1 MTSITRPAYRAQ
13 YATGGGKRP
22 AVFVRA
28 QAPGVRGREHVS
40 SVRERDKTA
49 LSLFADEMKAAREQ
63 RGWSQAELAERIPYS
78 LSTISMAEALHRVP
92 TKDFALHLDN
102 AFGTPGTFARLEA
115 RLRDLPFPA
124 SFRPF
129 AAYEAEATAL
139 YVFEHSLIP
148 GLLQTPDYARA
159 VLATRPNTAEDEID
173 NLVTARLARQAIL
186 TREDPP
192 APLLWALIDEG
203 ALHRPVAS
211 AEVMYEQLMY
221 LVELSRRPNIT
232 VQVVPYSA
240 GGHTGLLGACVIAD
254 MDSSPGILY
263 VEDIADGRV
272 FEDPGTVS
280 LVTLR
285 YKSLQSEA
293 LPKGA
298 SRELIARVAEEQWK
312 GTAP

>member
-1 MTSITRPAYRAQ
+1 M
-13 YATGGGKRP
+13 
-22 AVFVRA
+22 
-28 QAPGVRGREHVS
+28 S

-63 RGWSQAELAERIPYS
+63 RGWSQADLAERIPYS
-78 LSTISMAEALHRVP
+78 LSTISMVEALHRAP
-92 TKDFALHLDN
+92 AKDFALHLDN

-139 YVFEHSLIP
+139 YTFQHSLIP
-148 GLLQTPDYARA
+148 GLLQTPDYART

-186 TREDPP
+186 KREDPP

-203 ALHRPVAS
+203 ALYRPVAP
-211 AEVMYEQLMY
+211 ADVMYEQLMY
-221 LVELSRRPNIT
+221 LVEMSRRPNIT

-240 GGHTGLLGACVIAD
+240 GGHTGLLGAFVIAD

-272 FEDPGTVS
+272 FEDPRTVS

-285 YKSLQSEA
+285 YKSLQSETQ
-293 LPKGA
+293 PKGA
-298 SRELIARVAEEQWK
+298 SRELIARVAEERWK

>member
-1 MTSITRPAYRAQ
+1 MSP
-13 YATGGGKRP
+13 
-22 AVFVRA
+22 
-28 QAPGVRGREHVS
+28 
-40 SVRERDKTA
+40 VRERDKSA

-78 LSTISMAEALHRVP
+78 LSAIGMVEALHRAP
-92 TKDFALHLDN
+92 SKDFALHLDN
-102 AFGTPGTFARLEA
+102 AFGAPGTFARLEA

-129 AAYEAEATAL
+129 AAYEAEAIAL
-139 YVFEHSLIP
+139 YVFEHSLVS

-173 NLVTARLARQAIL
+173 NLVAARLARQAVLI
-186 TREDPP
+186 REDPP

-203 ALHRPVAS
+203 ALHRPVAP

-221 LVELSRRPNIT
+221 LVEMSRRPNIT
-232 VQVVPYSA
+232 VQIVPYSA
-240 GGHTGLLGACVIAD
+240 GGHTGLLGAFTIAD
-254 MDSSPGILY
+254 LPSSASIVN
-263 VEDIADGRV
+263 VEDITYGRV
-272 FEDPGTVS
+272 SEDPATVS
-280 LVTLR
+280 QVALH

-298 SRELIARVAEEQWK
+298 SRELIARVAEERWK
-312 GTAP
+312 GTAS